1 MQRVPLQE
9 AADTY
14 KEEIMLVEQRIEK
27 LVNGMQKLNAIVS
40 KYPGPGFTDGVY
52 GESAPLKP
60 ETVQRDANAMAQE
73 GRNLRVGIIGRV
85 KAGKSSL
92 LNALMFAG
100 KDVLPKA
107 ATPMTASL
115 TVLRYSEQAN
125 PYAEVEYFL
134 PEDVNDMRLLAEE
147 YDERFRIALAERQ
160 KAAEEKAARPG
171 ARAVPKPD
179 PERLKASVKRELDA
193 DPRLGGAKDMY
204 ERIRVAGGLP
214 ANETQR
220 IEGRDLADLQ
230 TKLADYVGAGGRFTA
245 FTKCLSLYLPLPA
258 LEGVDV
264 VDTPGVNDPIR
275 SREER
280 TMEELHNCD
289 VVFVVSPSGQ
299 FLNRQD
305 LELMGRLTYK
315 DGVREVFL
323 VASQI
328 DGQLFGSERDK
339 HNGHLPDVLQGLRQT
354 LTGQAGSTLAALPGG
369 NEGLEALKCQLAER
383 LVVTSSVAYALLTR
397 HESEWDDNAR
407 HTWSLLSTSYPAECA
422 QLASAKNHL
431 EAMAG
436 IAQTERMLEQVRG
449 RKQAITE
456 EKINAFL
463 DDQAKA
469 LRGYLDGAPEAVRRN
484 REEIVNA
491 KAGDL
496 EEKLSAM
503 QSFREAAVR
512 ATNVAVGDIAEDAGE
527 SLRRQINSKIEE
539 LFSGA
544 QNTAEQSKDYEVEY
558 TGPSAL
564 RKVARFLTLGLV
576 SAERTSI
583 TVQTVD
589 STKIRNALEGFQASF
604 STQITTLVDNTR
616 QGLRKKIEAGIL
628 AALREHKVV
637 NDRDIDT
644 TRLAQ
649 ACRSALAMVRD
660 FDDPELP
667 SLPSNLMQNGTLKGS
682 DASSYESA
690 ALEYLAQL
698 KKLAAKEARVL
709 TKSFEERLNAAD
721 VGNALFAHYEE
732 HLNGVKAQ
740 IQNRDKTLQRYDE
753 LLVELQ
759 ELQSYV

>member
-9 AADTY
+9 AVDTY

-179 PERLKASVKRELDA
+179 PERLNASVKRELDA

-299 FLNRQD
+299 FLNQQD

-339 HNGHLPDVLQGLRQT
+339 HNGRLPDVLQGLRQT
-354 LTGQAGSTLAALPGG
+354 LAGQAGSTLAALPRGT
-369 NEGLEALKCQLAER
+369 EGLETLRSQLAER
-383 LVVTSSVAYALLTR
+383 LVVTSSVAYALLTQP
-397 HESEWDDNAR
+397 ESDWDDNAR

-422 QLASAKNHL
+422 QVTSAKSLL

-436 IAQTERMLEQVRG
+436 IAQTELMLEQVRG

-463 DDQAKA
+463 NDQAKA

-491 KAGDL
+491 KSGDL

-503 QSFREAAVR
+503 QGFREAAVR

-527 SLRRQINSKIEE
+527 SLRRQINSKVQE

-558 TGPSAL
+558 TDPSAL
-564 RKVARFLTLGLV
+564 RKVASFLTLGLV
-576 SAERTSI
+576 SAERTSKS
-583 TVQTVD
+583 VQSVD
-589 STKIRNALEGFQASF
+589 STKIRSALEGFQASF

-732 HLNGVKAQ
+732 HLNGIKAQ
-740 IQNRDKTLQRYDE
+740 IQDRDKTLQRYDE

>member
-315 DGVREVFL
+315 DSVREVFL

-558 TGPSAL
+558 TDPSAL

>member
-1 MQRVPLQE
+1 
-9 AADTY
+9 
-14 KEEIMLVEQRIEK
+14 MLLEQRIEQ
-27 LVNGMQKLNAIVS
+27 LVDGMHKLNAIAA
-40 KYPGPGFTDGVY
+40 KYPGPGFTDGIY

-60 ETVQRDANAMAQE
+60 ESVQRDANAMAQE

-115 TVLRYSEQAN
+115 TVLRYTEQDT

-134 PEDVNDMRLLAEE
+134 PGDVTDMRLLAEE
-147 YDERFRIALAERQ
+147 YDQRFQVALAE
-160 KAAEEKAARPG
+160 KHKGAEEKAARPG
-171 ARAVPKPD
+171 ARALPKPD

-204 ERIRVAGGLP
+204 ERIRAAGGLP

-230 TKLADYVGAGGRFTA
+230 AKLGNYVGADGRFTP
-245 FTKCLSLYLPLPA
+245 FTKCLSLFLPLPA
-258 LEGVDV
+258 LQGVDV

-299 FLNRQD
+299 FLNQQD

-339 HNGHLPDVLQGLRQT
+339 HDGRLPDVLQGLRQT
-354 LTGQAGSTLAALPGG
+354 LAGQAASSLGAVPSG
-369 NEGLEALKCQLAER
+369 NQGLETLKSQLAER
-383 LVVTSSVAYALLTR
+383 LVVTSSVAYALLTQPQPG
-397 HESEWDDNAR
+397 WDDNAR

-422 QLASAKNHL
+422 QLASAKVHL

-436 IAQTERMLEQVRG
+436 IAQTELMLEQVRG

-463 DDQAKA
+463 GDQAKA
-469 LRGYLDGAPEAVRRN
+469 LRGYLDGAPEVVRRN

-491 KAGDL
+491 KAGGL

-503 QSFREAAVR
+503 QGFREAAVR

-527 SLRRQINSKIEE
+527 SLRRQINSKVQE
-539 LFSGA
+539 LFSGV
-544 QNTAEQSKDYEVEY
+544 QNTAEQSKDYEIEY
-558 TGPSAL
+558 TDPSTL
-564 RKVARFLTLGLV
+564 RKAASFITFGLV
-576 SAERTSI
+576 GAERKST
-583 TVQTVD
+583 TVNTID
-589 STKIRNALEGFQASF
+589 ATKIRSALEGFHAAF
-604 STQITTLVDNTR
+604 SSQITTLVDNTR

-628 AALREHKVV
+628 AALREHRVV

-649 ACRSALAMVRD
+649 ACRAALAEVRD

-667 SLPSNLMQNGTLKGS
+667 SLSSKLMQNGTLKGS

-690 ALEYLAQL
+690 ALEYLEQL
-698 KKLAAKEARVL
+698 KKAASKQARNL
-709 TKSFEERLNAAD
+709 TKDFEDRLNAAD

-732 HLNGVKAQ
+732 HLKAIKAQ
-740 IQNRDKTLQRYDE
+740 IADRDKTLQRYDE
-753 LLVELQ
+753 LLVELK
-759 ELQSYV
+759 ELHNNV